1 MVLLEGIDIGWLLIV
16 SGALLLL
23 VEVYSPGFCYGT
35 GYSDDLFRYI
45 ISAGGRC
52 LQFWPGSRFWR
63 NHCNLRSGVHGMD
76 VWEDHDKRKSDYN
89 RPRLPD

>member
-45 ISAGGRC
+45 ISAGGRF
-52 LQFWPGSRFWR
+52 LQF
-63 NHCNLRSGVHGMD
+63 
-76 VWEDHDKRKSDYN
+76 
-89 RPRLPD
+89 

>member
-52 LQFWPGSRFWR
+52 LQFWPGSRFGR
-63 NHCNLRSGVHGMD
+63 GSFLQSLFFLIFHA
-76 VWEDHDKRKSDYN
+76 
-89 RPRLPD
+89 